1 MPSVDEAPPDSV
13 TLKAEAFAAQARTE
27 DECLDAIGTQR
38 TEVKTSLAIAV
49 ARGVPVVCGR
59 WLADCASRGF
69 ADPTLP
75 DKQGRSAE
83 ECKGEAEEE
92 AQAWDRQDSLMEV
105 TPSKIWKHKD
115 AVIFRNVAQFQ

>member
-1 MPSVDEAPPDSV
+1 MWLCDWLVGWFIHWLVD
-13 TLKAEAFAAQARTE
+13 Q
-27 DECLDAIGTQR
+27 G
-38 TEVKTSLAIAV
+38 
-49 ARGVPVVCGR
+49 
-59 WLADCASRGF
+59 

-105 TPSKIWKHKD
+105 KPSKIWKHKD
-115 AVIFRNVAQFQ
+115 QT